1 MSYGITDE
9 GFALKRLSVIIS
21 DINAALA
28 QITDPQTGEALN
40 LTDENDPLVNI
51 RDALSDAL
59 AVAWEQLQLAYNQ
72 FDPLKATGAGL
83 SGLVQ
88 LNALTRH
95 PGIYSTVELTMAG
108 TPNLYVSSGKQ
119 VATYDDLVKFT
130 LPAWTFDGSGAATVV
145 GTCTEE
151 GPFEAGAGD
160 VTKINTPTS
169 GWDSC
174 ENAEAAT
181 VGSYPETD
189 QELRTRQQQSTE
201 TTGRSTIEDI
211 YGNLANLTGVT
222 WARVYQNNTLAT
234 DGRGIPGKSIAPVVL
249 GGNDQD
255 IAGILHE
262 QSPALCGFH
271 GTTTVNVL
279 DDQGISYAVKFTRP
293 DQIPI
298 YIAIELTVVNQSL
311 WPTNGADQIRD
322 AILDYALSGA
332 PGLGIDEGYSR
343 YGFAP
348 GQSVYASELYTP
360 INSVPGFTVTS
371 LLIGVEDPPTLQS
384 VVIDWDEIATFD
396 SDNIAITVTI

>member
-1 MSYGITDE
+1 MAYGITDE
-9 GFALKRLSVIIS
+9 GFSLKRMSVIIS

-28 QITDPQTGEALN
+28 QITDPQTGEVLN

-51 RDALSDAL
+51 RDALADAL

-95 PGIYSTVELTMAG
+95 PGIYSTVTLTMAG

-119 VATYDDLVKFT
+119 VATYDGLVKFT
-130 LPAWTFDGSGAATVV
+130 LPSWTFDGTGASTVV

-151 GPFEAGAGD
+151 GPLEAGAED
-160 VTKINTPTS
+160 VTKINTPAP

-174 ENAEAAT
+174 INSEAAT

-211 YGNLANLTGVT
+211 YGNLANLDGVT
-222 WARVYQNNTLAT
+222 WARVYQNNTLTT

-249 GGNDQD
+249 GGSSQD
-255 IAGILHE
+255 IADILHE
-262 QSPALCGFH
+262 QAPALCGFY
-271 GTTTVNVL
+271 GTTTVNVS
-279 DDQGISYAVKFTRP
+279 DDQGIAYAVKFTRP
-293 DQIPI
+293 NQIPV
-298 YIAIELTVVNQSL
+298 YVAIELTVVNQAL
-311 WPTNGADQIRD
+311 WPTDGDDQIRD
-322 AILDYALSGA
+322 AILDYAISGA

-348 GQSVYASELYTP
+348 GQSVYSSELYTP
-360 INSVPGFTVTS
+360 INSIPGAQVTS
-371 LLIGVEDPPTLQS
+371 LLIGEEDPPTLQII
-384 VVIDWDEIATFD
+384 VIDWDEIATFD
-396 SDNIAITVTI
+396 ADNISITVTP